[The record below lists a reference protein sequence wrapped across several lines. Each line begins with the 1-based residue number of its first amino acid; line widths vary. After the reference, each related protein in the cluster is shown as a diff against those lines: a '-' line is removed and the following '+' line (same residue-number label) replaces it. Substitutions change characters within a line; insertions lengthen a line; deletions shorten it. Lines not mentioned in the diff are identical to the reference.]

1 MRIIGNNP
9 AADNAEIT
17 AVASG
22 ALANGDAVI
31 VNADGTVSVVDP
43 TGGSTSVTQAVGT
56 QVTFL
61 TGNQIEKSEVAYDT
75 NEERVVICYRDDATK
90 YGVTVVG
97 QISGTSLTFG
107 TPVVW
112 NSSSTDNI
120 SCIFDSSTG
129 KIVVG
134 GQSAGNSYYQI
145 AKVGQV
151 SGSSISFGSAVTTG
165 DRGTGYNTIFHLSAG
180 KVVSITEK
188 SGGGWAGSVGTISGN
203 SISFGTLTN
212 FFPSGAYAYFRG
224 CAIGSTGEILIT
236 CLNQGFGRA
245 VALPG
250 SVSGNSIIWG
260 SETTFFN
267 GNPGDPFPPVF
278 DAVSGKAFIAFRDD
292 TGSSAAVK
300 GIAATVSS
308 SGAGA
313 NPTVSFGSIASSG
326 GNGYGPRS
334 AYNSDSNKIAV
345 TYIAQGNPQ
354 KLRVVTISGTTVTF
368 GSEVSLSTADGGRS
382 GIGSIEGEGKFVI
395 SRTGDTYNTAV
406 GQVFRPA
413 YTAIGTNLTSE
424 NFIGFTNGAV
434 SDGGK
439 AKVDIGCG
447 INGAQSGLTA
457 GQTYYVQT
465 DGTLGLT
472 AADPSVIA
480 GTAISATEIIVKG

>member
-1 MRIIGNNP
+1 MRFIGNAP
-9 AADNAEIT
+9 VDGEVRAI
-17 AVASG
+17 ASG
-22 ALANGDAVI
+22 ALANGEAVI
-31 VNADGTVSVVDP
+31 VNSDGTVGAIDP
-43 TGGSTSVTQAVGT
+43 SGSSTSITQAVGT

-61 TGNQIEKSEVAYDT
+61 TGNQINKSEVAYDT
-75 NEERVVICYRDDATK
+75 NEGRVVICYRDDATN

-151 SGSSISFGSAVTTG
+151 SGSSISFGSAATTG

-203 SISFGTLTN
+203 SISFGTLTG

-236 CLNQGFGRA
+236 CVNQGFGRA

-292 TGSSAAVK
+292 TGSPAAVK

-308 SGAGA
+308 SGVGA

-326 GNGYGPRS
+326 SNGYGPRS
-334 AYNSDSNKIAV
+334 AYNSDASKIAV
-345 TYIAQGNPQ
+345 TYVAQGNPQ

-368 GSEVSLSTADGGRS
+368 GSEVSLSTADGGSS

-413 YTAIGTNLTSE
+413 YTAIGTNLTTE
-424 NFIGFTNGAV
+424 NFIGFSNGV
-434 SDGGK
+434 YPNTGK
-439 AKVDIGCG
+439 AVINSTCTVDK
-447 INGAQSGLTA
+447 NQSGLTA

-465 DGTLGLT
+465 DGTLGT
-472 AADPSVIA
+472 TPADPSVLA
-480 GTAISATEIIVKG
+480 GTAISSNSIIVKG